1 MDATRE
7 SLSLLSLRLE
17 QLLQHHGISDGEDQI
32 ETARNGELPAELQHR
47 LSGLL
52 ENMAE
57 LKGLIEAGRDA
68 RRGKS
73 LSPAVMNAAYIMMEE
88 VCNALEGCKVKQ

>member
-17 QLLQHHGISDGEDQI
+17 QLLQHHGIPDGHDQMEI
-32 ETARNGELPAELQHR
+32 ARAGELPAELQHR
-47 LSGLL
+47 LSSLL

-73 LSPAVMNAAYIMMEE
+73 LSPAVMNAAHIMMEE
-88 VCNALEGCKVKQ
+88 VCRALEDRKVKQ

>member
-17 QLLQHHGISDGEDQI
+17 QLLRHHGISDGEDQI
-32 ETARNGELPAELQHR
+32 ETARTGELPAELQHR

-73 LSPAVMNAAYIMMEE
+73 LSPAVMNAAHIMMEE